1 MRLRSFLPGYVQQNY
16 KKMLCSLFWPNLICV
31 VSELFALLI
40 SSTLLSEQNFAK
52 SLFNI
57 RVIRSI
63 LGILGI
69 REFF

>member
-1 MRLRSFLPGYVQQNY
+1 MLRSLV
-16 KKMLCSLFWPNLICV
+16 WPNLICV